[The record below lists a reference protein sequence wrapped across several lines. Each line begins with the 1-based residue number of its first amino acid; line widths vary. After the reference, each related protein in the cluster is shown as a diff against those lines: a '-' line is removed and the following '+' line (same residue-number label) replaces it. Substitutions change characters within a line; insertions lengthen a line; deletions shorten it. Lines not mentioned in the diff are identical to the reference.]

1 MLRIVQLLRSVSKVG
16 YNNPTNEH
24 ARKDLKLE
32 NIKRVGIVLR
42 PSTPELK
49 ELFLEAKRIFE
60 SRGIEVSIDHVSGG
74 MIDVMGQPFD
84 HMCRNSDFLVTIGG
98 DGTLISAV
106 RRSYE
111 YQIPVLGIHAGKLG
125 FLADLDFGELESFM
139 DDLMKG
145 DYRIDKRAMLEATI
159 STQHGESK
167 VVAFNDI
174 VLTRPS
180 ISKMIR
186 LETYVDGRNFNTYYG
201 DGVVISTPTGS
212 TAYNLSAGGPV
223 LFPLTQV
230 FALTPIC
237 PHSLTQRP
245 VVLPGH
251 FEIEV
256 KTSDSSALVIVDGQD
271 MVEISDKD
279 TVHIKLADGGAHL
292 IHRKEFNYFEVL
304 KEKLGWGN

>member
-1 MLRIVQLLRSVSKVG
+1 M
-16 YNNPTNEH
+16 
-24 ARKDLKLE
+24 KLT
-32 NIKRVGIVLR
+32 NIKRVGMLLR

-49 ELFLEAKRIFE
+49 EMFFEAKRIFE
-60 SRGIEVSIDHVSGG
+60 SRGIEVIIDNISGG

-84 HMCRNSDFLVTIGG
+84 MMCQNSDFLVTIGG

-106 RRSYE
+106 RRSYR
-111 YQIPVLGIHAGKLG
+111 YQLPVLGIHAGKLG
-125 FLADLDFGELESFM
+125 FLADLDFAELELFV
-139 DDLMKG
+139 DKLLAG
-145 DYRIDKRAMLEATI
+145 DYRIDQRAVLQATI
-159 STQHGESK
+159 VTPNGESEIF
-167 VVAFNDI
+167 AFNDI

-180 ISKMIR
+180 IAKMIR
-186 LETYVDGRNFNTYYG
+186 LETFIDGRSFNTYYG
-201 DGVVISTPTGS
+201 DGVVVSTPTGS

-223 LFPLTQV
+223 LFPLTRV

-251 FEIEV
+251 FEIEM
-256 KTSDSSALVIVDGQD
+256 KTPDPSALVIVDGQD
-271 MVEISDKD
+271 LVEISEND
-279 TVHIKLADGGAHL
+279 TVHIKLASGAAHL

>member
-1 MLRIVQLLRSVSKVG
+1 M
-16 YNNPTNEH
+16 
-24 ARKDLKLE
+24 KLT
-32 NIKRVGIVLR
+32 NIKRVGMLLR

-49 ELFLEAKRIFE
+49 EMFFEAKRIFE
-60 SRGIEVSIDHVSGG
+60 SRGIEVIIDNISGG
-74 MIDVMGQPFD
+74 MIDVMGQPFE
-84 HMCRNSDFLVTIGG
+84 MLCQNSDFLVTIGG

-106 RRSYE
+106 RRSYR
-111 YQIPVLGIHAGKLG
+111 YQLPVLGIHAGKLG
-125 FLADLDFGELESFM
+125 FLADLDFAELEIFVDKM
-139 DDLMKG
+139 LAG
-145 DYRIDKRAMLEATI
+145 EYRIDQRAVLQATI
-159 STQHGESK
+159 TSPNGQSEIF
-167 VVAFNDI
+167 AFNDI

-180 ISKMIR
+180 IAKMIR
-186 LETYVDGRNFNTYYG
+186 LETFVDGRSFNTYYG

-251 FEIEV
+251 FEIEM
-256 KTSDSSALVIVDGQD
+256 KTPDTSALVIVDGQD
-271 MVEISDKD
+271 LVEISDSD
-279 TVHIKLADGGAHL
+279 TVHIKLASGAAQL